1 MKNIMNN
8 ICNYDIDKYMLEN
21 GIDLKACDFEEDG
34 NIKTMIPRRRHTTT
48 EKNKAD
54 VKWRVNFTGKKHHKD
69 RTREDYK
76 MAKLENEWKRDYRSY
91 SRGGY
96 DRNGIIQNRRYNK
109 AVDDAMND
117 IFDNDELEHY
127 IHEYFRL
134 VEAREYYQ
142 NLVNRL
148 QKECDI
154 IRWMYSNFS
163 VKVESEANNNDFI
176 YRPTVD
182 IDSYAFD
189 ALERAEAD
197 LAEVESELDWVRK
210 SGATPSLLNE
220 DAFEWWDDEDDD
232 EGWYD
237 DEDAFEYHRYWDPEI
252 NDHVIKKF
260 RKGVR

>member
-1 MKNIMNN
+1 MKKNIMS
-8 ICNYDIDKYMLEN
+8 NYDIDMALALD
-21 GIDLKACDFEEDG
+21 GITLKACDFEDDN
-34 NIKTMIPRRRHTTT
+34 NIKMMIHRRHHTTT
-48 EKNKAD
+48 EKKSAD
-54 VKWRVNFTGKKHHKD
+54 AKWRVNFTGKKHHED

-76 MAKLENEWKRDYRSY
+76 MAKVENEWKRDIRSY

-96 DRNGIIQNRRYNK
+96 DRNGIIQNRRDIEATK
-109 AVDDAMND
+109 DAMND
-117 IFDNDELEHY
+117 ILDNDELEKY
-127 IHEYFRL
+127 IQEYFRL
-134 VEAREYYQ
+134 IEAREYYQ

-163 VKVESEANNNDFI
+163 AKIEGEANNNNFI

-220 DAFEWWDDEDDD
+220 DAFDCEDDD

-237 DEDAFEYHRYWDPEI
+237 DEDEFEYYRYWDSEI

-260 RKGVR
+260 RKVVR

>member
-1 MKNIMNN
+1 MKKNN
-8 ICNYDIDKYMLEN
+8 MSNYDMDKYMIEN
-21 GIDLKACDFEEDG
+21 GIDLKSCDFEDDG
-34 NIKTMIPRRRHTTT
+34 NIKTMVRRRHTTT

-76 MAKLENEWKRDYRSY
+76 MAKLENEWKHDYRSY

-96 DRNGIIQNRRYNK
+96 DRRGVIQNRRDIEATN
-109 AVDDAMND
+109 DAMND
-117 IFDNDELEHY
+117 ILDKDELEHY
-127 IHEYFRL
+127 IQEYFRL

-163 VKVESEANNNDFI
+163 AKVESEANNNNFI

-220 DAFEWWDDEDDD
+220 GCAFD
-232 EGWYD
+232 WYD